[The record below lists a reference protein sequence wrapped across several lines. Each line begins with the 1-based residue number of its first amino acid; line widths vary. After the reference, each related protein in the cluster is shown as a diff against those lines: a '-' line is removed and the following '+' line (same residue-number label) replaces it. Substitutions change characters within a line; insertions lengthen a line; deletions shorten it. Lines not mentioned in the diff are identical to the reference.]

1 LEDGQIPAWLW
12 DWVTGQPLGIAVLM
26 LVLLALLT
34 GWLFAKPYVT
44 ELRRDR
50 DDWKAIATKATDALD
65 ELTKRA
71 EGRRR

>member
-1 LEDGQIPAWLW
+1 
-12 DWVTGQPLGIAVLM
+12 M